1 MRAPIWAVMT
11 NIAAEVS
18 IKICRWCLTLTL
30 TLTLYQPLPL
40 VILLCQPE
48 VGSAQQYS
56 WNAVVS
62 SSVRP
67 MPSLN
72 LRGHVIE
79 GQ

>member
-1 MRAPIWAVMT
+1 MTAPIWAVMT

-18 IKICRWCLTLTL
+18 IKICRWYLTL